1 MDSTVLELVIGFTE
15 IILVIGIIIFAMVK
29 K

>member
-1 MDSTVLELVIGFTE
+1 MNSTIFELVVGIIE